1 MYRKNVN
8 AILHLIVI
16 NAALLLETTCKN
28 KKYIKKSNM
37 VCLLVGSD
45 ARVNNIANQTKSS
58 NKIFL
63 TIKSFNFGISS

>member
-1 MYRKNVN
+1 MQFY
-8 AILHLIVI
+8 IWIVI

-45 ARVNNIANQTKSS
+45 ARVHVNNIANQTKSS
-58 NKIFL
+58 NKIF
-63 TIKSFNFGISS
+63 

>member
-45 ARVNNIANQTKSS
+45 ARVNNIANQTEFK
-58 NKIFL
+58 
-63 TIKSFNFGISS
+63 

>member
-63 TIKSFNFGISS
+63 TIQSFNFGISS